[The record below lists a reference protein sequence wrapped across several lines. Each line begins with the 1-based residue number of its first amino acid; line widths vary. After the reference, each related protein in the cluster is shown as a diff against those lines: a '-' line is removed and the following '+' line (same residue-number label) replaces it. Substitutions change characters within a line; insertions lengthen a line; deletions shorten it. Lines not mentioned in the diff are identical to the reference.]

1 MENDL
6 TTRLEDQ
13 FRAYESAT
21 YDARQEGEKARDYNN
36 GVQLTSEEVAT
47 LKARGQPPVVNNRI
61 RPKVEWLKGLE
72 VKQRTDPKAFPR
84 SPEHT
89 EGAESA
95 TDAIRY
101 VCDNAN
107 WDEIRSL
114 VYDEFLVEGFSGC
127 EIVHKMNA
135 RGEVDIQVN
144 HYPWDRLFYDPHSR
158 KADFSDA
165 RYKGVVLWMDETE
178 FQADHGDIPID
189 GLYADARASE
199 THDDRPQSYHWADPK
214 RKRVR
219 VFLTWYKK
227 GQDWHWCKW
236 IKGHKLGGGLSP
248 YVDEDGASVCPLEM
262 QSAYVGRDNDRYGIV
277 RDMFDLQDEINARRS
292 RSLFAM
298 SSRQTLRVKGAVD
311 DPAELKRQLA
321 KPDGDIEINIEAF
334 EDAARLGIRP
344 FDILPTNDQ
353 ISAQMQLMQEAK
365 EEIDARGANAAMAGD
380 AGESASGRAVLA
392 RQQGGMIEIASLQDK
407 IHGFTRRV
415 YRQIW
420 ARIKQFWTEEKWV
433 RVTDEQYSARFVGLN
448 IPVTLEQQLGQME
461 PQEAQEVALQMGLY
475 PGSPMLGQVVGMQN
489 PVEQLD
495 VDILIEEV
503 PDRVTLEG
511 EIFEALLKYGPTLP
525 PAVLIEADPAL
536 PQKRKDRLLKML
548 QQPPAPT
555 PGEQLDLA
563 EKEAG
568 VMKTQAEAQRAG
580 AQAQRAGAQAQR
592 LAMGL

>member
-21 YDARQEGEKARDYNN
+21 YDARQEGERARDYNN

-219 VFLTWYKK
+219 VFLTWYKE

-277 RDMFDLQDEINARRS
+277 RDMFDLQDEINKRRS

-433 RVTDEQYSARFVGLN
+433 RVTDEQYGARFVGLN

-580 AQAQRAGAQAQR
+580 AQAQR